1 MAEIG
6 FGDKLGE
13 PRERE
18 ATYKPKSYS
27 KKLAAMMWV
36 TTACMVVTVSCFI
49 GILIAIFFI

>member
-27 KKLAAMMWV
+27 RKLAAMMWV
-36 TTACMVVTVSCFI
+36 TTACMAITVSCVI
-49 GILIAIFFI
+49 GIVIVIFFI

>member
-36 TTACMVVTVSCFI
+36 TTACMAVTVSCFI
-49 GILIAIFFI
+49 GILIAIVFI